1 MRESTSI
8 AARRCVRPETG
19 PAAVGCGA
27 ESRWEARAFSTDSSL
42 RVSDGGHAQLW
53 KAQCAR
59 GNGSACPKERG
70 FSFSGRSVGRA
81 AMHAATEG
89 RVGSGRRHPRTA
101 STAASHSAWRTRS
114 ATSARQV
121 IRYSRPANADAAST
135 SLSPLGEGSSPD
147 GAATPAPGPSDDSE
161 RVAEATEPEGSTD
174 SADRGATPDTDEG
187 PPRDTRTRRRRGG
200 TDGDGAPACIGKESS
215 AGGVA
220 APPMDSATSTEP
232 FCEGDVFAL
241 GVDPN
246 ALLCGGAPVP
256 SATERSITGGEPGV
270 GPAEA

>member
-1 MRESTSI
+1 M
-8 AARRCVRPETG
+8 
-19 PAAVGCGA
+19 
-27 ESRWEARAFSTDSSL
+27 
-42 RVSDGGHAQLW
+42 
-53 KAQCAR
+53 
-59 GNGSACPKERG
+59 
-70 FSFSGRSVGRA
+70 
-81 AMHAATEG
+81 
-89 RVGSGRRHPRTA
+89 
-101 STAASHSAWRTRS
+101 
-114 ATSARQV
+114 
-121 IRYSRPANADAAST
+121 IRYSRPATADAAST

-147 GAATPAPGPSDDSE
+147 GAATPAPGPSDDPE

-232 FCEGDVFAL
+232 FCAGDVFAL

-246 ALLCGGAPVP
+246 ALLCGGATAP
-256 SATERSITGGEPGV
+256 SGTGRSITGGEPGV
-270 GPAEA
+270 GPAEALACCEAVGSGSVPRRQRGADEELPSAVGGVCGGAAVPPGTGRSITGGGELGHPSNEALNLRQRSYLINATNKLLTYYVLISVLYFFKQLFY